1 MQHMLSV
8 GLAFDALPC
17 MNNFAMVDDAAW
29 KLAISSAS
37 WSLVGCKAGLKVKL
51 PSGVVGA
58 VEG

>member
-1 MQHMLSV
+1 MLSV